1 MRASSLPSPPSK
13 EGGGQTEIAAVNML
27 KSRLNHDVELEN
39 HSALDPVLPPWFL
52 RGELEGGLCAEACI
66 YIITL

>member
-39 HSALDPVLPPWFL
+39 NSALDLVLPPCFL
-52 RGELEGGLCAEACI
+52 RGELEGGLCAEA
-66 YIITL
+66 YFYLVTH